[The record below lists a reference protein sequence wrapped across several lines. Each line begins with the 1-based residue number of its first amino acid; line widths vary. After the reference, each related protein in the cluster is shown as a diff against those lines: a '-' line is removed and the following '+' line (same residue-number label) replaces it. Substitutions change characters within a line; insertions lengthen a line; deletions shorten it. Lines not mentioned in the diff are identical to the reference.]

1 MHLNNG
7 RLRLRSITSCHTG
20 YGALSHTEEGP
31 CKVHKTGRQPSGR
44 VPSLTG
50 LLLVMSMKLGRLLR
64 SQVWRSEIGLVPEGN
79 THGLQSAS
87 GVSLYVCSW
96 ISHRSKG
103 SNCNSNFT
111 SFIMRLCCVDKFA
124 ALLDV
129 IQVFHGLYR
138 WISIRDF
145 SARKLRKCA
154 SRNYELLCILL

>member
-1 MHLNNG
+1 MYQVFVLLCVCFKLCTRRSLVKYSVLVSFGDVRCYNVHLNNG

-20 YGALSHTEEGP
+20 YGALSLTEEGP

-44 VPSLTG
+44 VPSHTG

-96 ISHRSKG
+96 ISTDLPSQQG
-103 SNCNSNFT
+103 EQ
-111 SFIMRLCCVDKFA
+111 L
-124 ALLDV
+124 
-129 IQVFHGLYR
+129 
-138 WISIRDF
+138 
-145 SARKLRKCA
+145 
-154 SRNYELLCILL
+154 